1 MVQATKKIWMDG
13 AFVDWDNAQVHVL
26 THTLH
31 YGMGV
36 FEGIRC
42 YETAHGSAIFR
53 LQEHLDRLY
62 GSAHIAG
69 MKLPFAKEELAQAII
84 DTVKINEVRA
94 CYIRP
99 WLSWLWGNGD

>member
-13 AFVDWDNAQVHVL
+13 SFVVWDNAQVHVL

-53 LQEHLDRLY
+53 LQEHLDRLL
-62 GSAHIAG
+62 AAEERQNAPHHFHED
-69 MKLPFAKEELAQAII
+69 LPGQRSQP
-84 DTVKINEVRA
+84 EV
-94 CYIRP
+94 
-99 WLSWLWGNGD
+99 D